1 MLVRAMA
8 SPHPTRRAKQ
18 PADLASSGVH
28 RKLRQQILDGELE
41 PGDPIP
47 SERSLSEQL
56 GINRH
61 AVREALK
68 RLQQA
73 GLVEISQGGP
83 TRVLD
88 WRRTAG
94 LEVLLDLMSSDA
106 VPPVVMVRSVIE
118 MRASLG
124 VDAAKRCTSRAEKV
138 EREAIAELAERTA
151 EAVEDGNGDRLNHFI
166 ALWQRI
172 VDGSGNVAYRLA
184 LNSLNAALEAHP
196 EFGEVFSPRDPAL
209 VRLLGRAIATGDP
222 ERAAATALQLL
233 EPDVHLVTA
242 APRD

>member
-1 MLVRAMA
+1 MSAN
-8 SPHPTRRAKQ
+8 
-18 PADLASSGVH
+18 VH
-28 RKLRQQILDGELE
+28 RRLRQQIIDGELE
-41 PGDPIP
+41 PGDAIP
-47 SERSLSEQL
+47 SERTLSEEL

-61 AVREALK
+61 AVREGLK

-73 GLVEISQGGP
+73 GLIEISQGGP

-94 LEVLLDLMSSDA
+94 LEVLLDLMASDA
-106 VPPVVMVRSVIE
+106 VPPVVVVRSVIE

-124 VDAAKRCTSRAEKV
+124 VDAAKRCTARAEQH
-138 EREAIAELAERTA
+138 ERDAIAEIAERTA
-151 EAVEDGNGDRLNHFI
+151 AAVEEGNGHRLDHFI

-196 EFGEVFSPRDPAL
+196 QFGEVFSPRDASL
-209 VRLLGRAIATGDP
+209 VRRLGEAIASGDP
-222 ERAAATALQLL
+222 EVAATTARALL
-233 EPDVHLVTA
+233 ESDVQLIAA
-242 APRD
+242 APRG

>member
-1 MLVRAMA
+1 MKA
-8 SPHPTRRAKQ
+8 T
-18 PADLASSGVH
+18 ADLASSAVH
-28 RKLRQQILDGELE
+28 RRLRRQILDGELQ
-41 PGDPIP
+41 PGDPVP
-47 SERSLSEQL
+47 SERSLSERM

-73 GLVEISQGGP
+73 GLIEISQGGP

-94 LEVLLDLMSSDA
+94 LEVLLDLMSSDV
-106 VPPVVMVRSVIE
+106 VPPVRIVRSVIE

-124 VDAAKRCTSRAEKV
+124 VDAAERCTSRGEQT
-138 EREAIAELAERTA
+138 ERDEIAEIAERTA
-151 EAVEDGNGDRLNHFI
+151 ASVEAGDDDRLENFI

-196 EFGEVFSPRDPAL
+196 QFGEVFSPRDASM
-209 VRLLGRAIATGDP
+209 VRRLGEAIACGDR
-222 ERAAATALQLL
+222 EAAATTARELL
-233 EPDVHLVTA
+233 EPDVHLVPATLK
-242 APRD
+242 P